1 LNRLRRQVSFD
12 RLLARLL
19 TTYSIA
25 IPQWPPTIPSPAKV
39 AESMQVDREER
50 ARKRIALFPSLFHG
64 REDVYARRWES
75 AGGHSGYS
83 PAAIKNWKAINE
95 SRPEERRKVD
105 QKTRKFLPQ
114 PQPLSK
120 RSAGS
125 GFSELRAWGTSRF
138 AMAPHFVYR

>member
-75 AGGHSGYS
+75 AGGPLRIFTSGHQELEGDQREPS
-83 PAAIKNWKAINE
+83 GGAKKGRPEDTEVPPAAAAIKQAF
-95 SRPEERRKVD
+95 RR
-105 QKTRKFLPQ
+105 LGI
-114 PQPLSK
+114 L
-120 RSAGS
+120 
-125 GFSELRAWGTSRF
+125 
-138 AMAPHFVYR
+138 